1 MCLIER
7 KGLSVLSKNQSKS
20 MKKIYKYLGLFLCCV
35 ILTSCEGEIVTEG
48 IEGTTICNFSDI
60 EVSASDNVVIA
71 SATDPVIWEGSY
83 TDTSVKISFTETLNN
98 DGASETL
105 NFVFNKVENCLQID
119 RGYEFYNGGAS
130 DISAITEVSILDTKI
145 KDWEIDEKFSG
156 QIIYRDHHDKL
167 IKELNFWIVFSTDD
181 YIIENTEYAY
191 FADCFADKLP
201 INIDLDNDSITD
213 YTILSEEVVD
223 FANNPNFVFYT
234 IKLVSTDESI
244 NEILSPKGVSIP
256 FPVIFEPPFSS
267 DNTRSYAANK
277 FNSVDVRNALDVF
290 YEFETP
296 YENYNFFLNNNLTN
310 KKEFDNNIDDY
321 YAVKLIRNNENFY
334 GWIKIEFDAINC
346 KIAVLDTFLSPN
358 TDEHFNVD

>member
-1 MCLIER
+1 M
-7 KGLSVLSKNQSKS
+7 
-20 MKKIYKYLGLFLCCV
+20 
-35 ILTSCEGEIVTEG
+35 
-48 IEGTTICNFSDI
+48 
-60 EVSASDNVVIA
+60 
-71 SATDPVIWEGSY
+71 
-83 TDTSVKISFTETLNN
+83 
-98 DGASETL
+98 
-105 NFVFNKVENCLQID
+105 
-119 RGYEFYNGGAS
+119 
-130 DISAITEVSILDTKI
+130 
-145 KDWEIDEKFSG
+145 
-156 QIIYRDHHDKL
+156 
-167 IKELNFWIVFSTDD
+167 
-181 YIIENTEYAY
+181 
-191 FADCFADKLP
+191 
-201 INIDLDNDSITD
+201 
-213 YTILSEEVVD
+213 
-223 FANNPNFVFYT
+223 
-234 IKLVSTDESI
+234 STDESI

-358 TDEHFNVD
+358 ADEHFNVD